1 MIKSVKAII
10 KFKGKYLLQ
19 LRDNKRNIFFPNFWG
34 LFGGQINKNE
44 TTVSAILREVKEETN
59 LKIKKPKKIVSV
71 KYNLNGVKNKRDLTY
86 FDCKIGSCEKI
97 SLEEG
102 QMFKFFSFDQLKK
115 LKIIPMDYF
124 AIHSHFYK
132 NRNYNS
138 YYR

>member
-34 LFGGQINKNE
+34 LFGGQIDKNE
-44 TTVSAILREVKEETN
+44 TFLSAILREIKEETN
-59 LKIKKPKKIVSV
+59 LDVKKINKIVSV
-71 KYNLNGVKNKRDLTY
+71 KYNIKGVKHKRDLTY
-86 FDCKIGSCEKI
+86 FDCRIYNIKKI
-97 SLEEG
+97 SLTEG
-102 QMFKFFSFDQLKK
+102 QMFKFFSFNQIKK

-124 AIHSHFYK
+124 AVHSHFYK
-132 NRNYNS
+132 NINCNS